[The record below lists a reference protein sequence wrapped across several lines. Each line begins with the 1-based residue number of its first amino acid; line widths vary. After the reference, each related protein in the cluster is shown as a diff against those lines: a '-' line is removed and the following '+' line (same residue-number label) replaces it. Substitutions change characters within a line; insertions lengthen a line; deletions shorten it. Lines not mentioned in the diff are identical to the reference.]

1 MNGRRFAVWTAV
13 GTAGL
18 VLALILAGSAHGLAL
33 LAYVLFLGALG
44 LAVLA
49 GRLREELGPAPP
61 FEWLIASPAR
71 AVEPIEQLETL
82 SRTLSAAGWNQTELH
97 HRLRPPVREI
107 VAARLSRRYGIDLN
121 SEPERA
127 RKLLGD
133 GRAWDLARP
142 DRERPED
149 RYARGW
155 SRRELAELLD
165 ELEAI

>member
-1 MNGRRFAVWTAV
+1 MSAWRFAVWAAV
-13 GTAGL
+13 GTVGV

-33 LAYVLFLGALG
+33 LAYVLFLGALA

-49 GRLREELGPAPP
+49 DELWAALAPAPP
-61 FEWLIASPAR
+61 FEWLIAHPAR
-71 AVEPIEQLETL
+71 APEPIEQFETL

-97 HRLRPPVREI
+97 YRLRPPVREI
-107 VAARLSRRYGIDLN
+107 VAARLSHRYGIDLT
-121 SEPERA
+121 SEPERVQ
-127 RKLLGD
+127 KLLGD
-133 GRAWDLARP
+133 GRAWELARP

-155 SRRELAELLD
+155 SRSELAELLD

>member
-1 MNGRRFAVWTAV
+1 MNGWRFAVWAAV
-13 GTAGL
+13 GTVGV

-33 LAYVLFLGALG
+33 LAYVLFLDALA

-49 GRLREELGPAPP
+49 DELWAALAPAPP
-61 FEWLIASPAR
+61 FEWLIAHPAR
-71 AVEPIEQLETL
+71 APEPIEQFETL

-97 HRLRPPVREI
+97 YRLRPPVREI
-107 VAARLSRRYGIDLN
+107 VTARLSRRYGIDLN

-133 GRAWDLARP
+133 GRTWELARP
-142 DRERPED
+142 DREPPAD